1 MIKIICIGKIKE
13 KYLTEGINDYL
24 KRINKYHKIEIIEL
38 PDSNIKEEKNN
49 ILKHLNK
56 KDYIITLEIEGTK
69 LSSKELAK
77 KIDQTFISNPNIS
90 FIIRGSD
97 GIDEEI
103 KQ

>member
-24 KRINKYHKIEIIEL
+24 KRINKYHKLEIIEL

-69 LSSKELAK
+69 LSSKELAN

-90 FIIRGSD
+90 FIIG
-97 GIDEEI
+97 G
-103 KQ
+103 